1 MCSTYNL
8 VLFLVI
14 SFYENSFYSFVY
26 VIVYCVG
33 AEIVTLVSIS
43 DGLNPYIFPLKDG
56 KDMVCE

>member
-43 DGLNPYIFPLKDG
+43 DGLNLYIFPLKDG
-56 KDMVCE
+56 KDMVC